1 MRHRYIIIGAIPYLY
16 VCFPLQGIF
25 GDVGAKY
32 KNKYRS
38 LVYNIKDVKNDG
50 LFRRI
55 LLRDLSPIEVRSS
68 SGLRMWIQCF
78 LTPGYGIREEH
89 PR

>member
-1 MRHRYIIIGAIPYLY
+1 L
-16 VCFPLQGIF
+16 LGIF

-55 LLRDLSPIEVRSS
+55 LLRDLSPIEVGSIELRVAGFGSS
-68 SGLRMWIQCF
+68 TF
-78 LTPGYGIREEH
+78 
-89 PR
+89 

>member
-1 MRHRYIIIGAIPYLY
+1 MNGSSRHPYL
-16 VCFPLQGIF
+16 VCYMALLLTGTF

-55 LLRDLSPIEVRSS
+55 LLRDLSPIEVSFFKFKDPLFS
-68 SGLRMWIQCF
+68 ELS
-78 LTPGYGIREEH
+78 
-89 PR
+89 

>member
-1 MRHRYIIIGAIPYLY
+1 ML
-16 VCFPLQGIF
+16 GIF

-55 LLRDLSPIEVRSS
+55 LLRDLSPIEVGSIELRVAGFGSS
-68 SGLRMWIQCF
+68 TF
-78 LTPGYGIREEH
+78 
-89 PR
+89 

>member
-1 MRHRYIIIGAIPYLY
+1 
-16 VCFPLQGIF
+16 
-25 GDVGAKY
+25 VGAKY

-55 LLRDLSPIEVRSS
+55 LLRDLSPIEVGSS
-68 SGLRMWIQCF
+68 SMLRIWIRDPVLF
-78 LTPGYGIREEH
+78 
-89 PR
+89 

>member
-1 MRHRYIIIGAIPYLY
+1 L
-16 VCFPLQGIF
+16 LGIF

-55 LLRDLSPIEVRSS
+55 LLRDLSPIEVGSS
-68 SGLRMWIQCF
+68 SGLRVRDPLLFDPWIRD
-78 LTPGYGIREEH
+78 PG
-89 PR
+89 

>member
-1 MRHRYIIIGAIPYLY
+1 
-16 VCFPLQGIF
+16 
-25 GDVGAKY
+25 VGAKY

-68 SGLRMWIQCF
+68 SGLRIRDPVLF
-78 LTPGYGIREEH
+78 LRQDPGSGMYIPDNFSESLETVFRAKDT
-89 PR
+89 

>member
-1 MRHRYIIIGAIPYLY
+1 LGGENRNDSDINFCA
-16 VCFPLQGIF
+16 GIF

-55 LLRDLSPIEVRSS
+55 LLRDLSPIEV
-68 SGLRMWIQCF
+68 GLI
-78 LTPGYGIREEH
+78 L
-89 PR
+89 